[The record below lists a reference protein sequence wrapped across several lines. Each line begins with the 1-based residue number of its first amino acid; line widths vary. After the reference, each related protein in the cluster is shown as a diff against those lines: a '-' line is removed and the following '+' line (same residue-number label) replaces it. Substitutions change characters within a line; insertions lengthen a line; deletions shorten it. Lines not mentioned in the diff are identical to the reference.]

1 MLLAVVFLVVGLVLL
16 VGGGDQLVRHSSALA
31 ARLGVPPVLI
41 GLTVVA
47 FGTSTP
53 ELVVN
58 LSAALKGSSEI
69 AFGNII
75 GSNIANTGL
84 LLGISAL
91 MMPLVV
97 HRTLIRREIPMMVLT
112 CGVAV
117 VQGLD
122 LWLDDGANLF
132 SRADG
137 LVMLMLFG
145 VFLYY
150 TVNDALSGR
159 DASQTL
165 DATAEVET
173 VSAQKPLW
181 FSLVMIV
188 VALVMLIVGG
198 DLTVRG
204 AVKIAEAI
212 GVSQTIIGLTI
223 VAVGTSLPELATCI
237 AAVRRKQPDLVV
249 GNIVGSNLYNLLFIL
264 GISSTI
270 TPVPVPASGEWDLLV
285 MTAFSVVLLP
295 VAWSQRIINRFEGAV
310 LLAGYAGYI
319 GWLAMR

>member
-1 MLLAVVFLVVGLVLL
+1 LLLSVVILVVGLALL
-16 VGGGDQLVRHSSALA
+16 VLGGDQLVRHASALA

-58 LSAALKGSSEI
+58 LTAAFKGSGEI

-75 GSNIANTGL
+75 GSNIANIGL
-84 LLGISAL
+84 LLGFSAVLSAL
-91 MMPLVV
+91 TV

-112 CGVAV
+112 CGVAL

-122 LWLDDGANLF
+122 VWLDDGADMF

-150 TVNDALSGR
+150 TVNDALGSR
-159 DASQTL
+159 DAVGNAEAS
-165 DATAEVET
+165 AEVET
-173 VSAQKPLW
+173 VAAHKPVW
-181 FSLVMIV
+181 FSCVMIL
-188 VALVMLIVGG
+188 VALAMLIVGG

-204 AVKIAEAI
+204 ATKLAQAM
-212 GVSQTIIGLTI
+212 GVSEALIGLTI

-237 AAVRRKQPDLVV
+237 AAVRRRQPDLVI
-249 GNIVGSNLYNLLFIL
+249 GNIVGSNLYNLLFVL
-264 GISSTI
+264 GLSATI
-270 TPVPVPASGEWDLLV
+270 TPVSIPSGSEWDLVV
-285 MTAFSVVLLP
+285 MIAFSLLLLP
-295 VAWSQRIINRFEGAV
+295 LAASQKTISRIEGAV
-310 LLAGYAGYI
+310 LLIGYVGYVA
-319 GWLAMR
+319 WLAMR